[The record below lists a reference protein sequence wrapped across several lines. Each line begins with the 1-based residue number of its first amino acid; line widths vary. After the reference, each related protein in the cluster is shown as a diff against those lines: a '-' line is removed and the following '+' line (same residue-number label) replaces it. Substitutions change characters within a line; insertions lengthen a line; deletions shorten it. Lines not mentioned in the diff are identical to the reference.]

1 MLLPLLAAATIL
13 MLLLLVLM
21 LLPASEMGEE
31 GNFDAEYI
39 STAQCVHWKR
49 KLAKTTTGWV
59 WISCLSICHFFFLA
73 WNSQVRVLESGPG
86 YGINK

>member
-21 LLPASEMGEE
+21 LLPASEMEEE

-59 WISCLSICHFFFLA
+59 WISCLSILSLFLPRFEFTSQSLRERSGL
-73 WNSQVRVLESGPG
+73 WN
-86 YGINK
+86 K